1 MRTAVTLMLLVLA
14 AGRVQ
19 AQASAQEGPSFRCDR
34 VGTATETAICGSAR
48 LARLERW
55 VVRSYEG
62 LAERI
67 GQPQARAIA
76 DEQLALRQ
84 ACAGEVLCIEA
95 RLIATVRVFEA
106 NGAPPQPFSIE
117 VVPIGEPLVA
127 GLVEPALD
135 PAMSAQLGSPPQA
148 PGPTDQSTTPPMVD
162 AAEIGRSAM
171 ALLEETRERVTAPR
185 SGGVPEPGGVNEPE
199 LDGGP
204 DVALL
209 GRAGVP
215 PGDEP
220 PSTATGEV
228 PRLAAMRAPEDL
240 SGSALARA
248 FADRPAYRRVGI
260 QGRLT
265 EAGFGAVA
273 PDGTWSV
280 GTAAALAAF
289 AREAGGLAA
298 GAPEISG
305 RDAAVDPTTPEG
317 AAALLDFI
325 ESDEFR
331 HSVLGD
337 DSRSAPG
344 P

>member
-1 MRTAVTLMLLVLA
+1 MVLVLLVLA
-14 AGRVQ
+14 AGQVQ
-19 AQASAQEGPSFRCDR
+19 GQGSAPEGPSFRCDR

-48 LARLERW
+48 LSRLERW

-62 LAERI
+62 LADRI

-84 ACAGEVLCIEA
+84 ACEGEVLCIEA

-106 NGAPPQPFSIE
+106 KGAPPQPFSIE
-117 VVPIGEPLVA
+117 AAPIGEALVA
-127 GLVEPALD
+127 GV
-135 PAMSAQLGSPPQA
+135 
-148 PGPTDQSTTPPMVD
+148 PGPGSEPQIPASRGPPTEAPRPEARPTPTPLMD
-162 AAEIGRSAM
+162 AAEIGSVAM
-171 ALLEETRERVTAPR
+171 ALLEETRDRVVAPR
-185 SGGVPEPGGVNEPE
+185 SGGVPGPGGVNEPE

-204 DVALL
+204 DVALS
-209 GRAGVP
+209 GRAGIP
-215 PGDEP
+215 PDDEP
-220 PSTATGEV
+220 PSTATGDV

-289 AREAGGLAA
+289 AREAGALVA
-298 GAPEISG
+298 GAPEISEP
-305 RDAAVDPTTPEG
+305 AAAIDPTTLEG
-317 AAALLDFI
+317 AAALLNFI
-325 ESDEFR
+325 ESDEFK

-337 DSRSAPG
+337 DSRSTPAP
-344 P
+344 